1 MILVKNLKFLLNLF
15 LFQKGLDMMF
25 DGVLGKKKVFLD
37 NKNVTKIGEKC
48 AFSKRLTYDCGQ
60 KVEISSE

>member
-1 MILVKNLKFLLNLF
+1 MIWVKNLKFLLNLF

-25 DGVLGKKKVFLD
+25 DGKKVFLD
-37 NKNVTKIGEKC
+37 NKNVTKFGEKC

-60 KVEISSE
+60 KVEISSA

>member
-1 MILVKNLKFLLNLF
+1 MF

-60 KVEISSE
+60 KIEISSE

>member
-1 MILVKNLKFLLNLF
+1 
-15 LFQKGLDMMF
+15 MF
-25 DGVLGKKKVFLD
+25 DGALGKKVFLD
-37 NKNVTKIGEKC
+37 NKNVTKFGEKC